1 MGWKKNNVTPLS
13 NRTLKEMRFI
23 MDGILEGR
31 LEHNQKVWHCGTAH
45 CFMGWAMVFIK
56 SALLNRKSI
65 FTTSLRRDVQGVC
78 SLGFGYSYMDDLI
91 TDRWGITWDEWRN
104 MSKATNSKATLDRMV
119 KKFESGYR
127 YTRSY

>member
-1 MGWKKNNVTPLS
+1 
-13 NRTLKEMRFI
+13 
-23 MDGILEGR
+23 
-31 LEHNQKVWHCGTAH
+31 
-45 CFMGWAMVFIK
+45 
-56 SALLNRKSI
+56 
-65 FTTSLRRDVQGVC
+65 VC